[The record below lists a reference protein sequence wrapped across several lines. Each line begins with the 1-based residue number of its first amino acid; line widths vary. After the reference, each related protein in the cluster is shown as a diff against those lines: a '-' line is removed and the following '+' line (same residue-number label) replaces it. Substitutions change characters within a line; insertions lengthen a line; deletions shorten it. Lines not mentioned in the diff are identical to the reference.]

1 MEIQGWLM
9 LQILIWRKFFFPP
22 SFYLISARGS
32 DLPCLTF
39 DLWMSYFAMEILGCW
54 SHVRVFFKLVFF
66 FLSNLNFFFNY
77 FYLWWSSFFPCNSYM
92 FVFLDVNVWI
102 FFFFLLTRCIWSS
115 NGLTLPLYADT
126 DEPVGWF
133 VLFLL
138 IELGTSII

>member
-102 FFFFLLTRCIWSS
+102 FFFFFYWLDAFGVLMDW
-115 NGLTLPLYADT
+115 
-126 DEPVGWF
+126 
-133 VLFLL
+133 LFLYMRIL
-138 IELGTSII
+138 MSQLDDLFYSFWLS